1 MRALTSVLPRRAG
14 FRSPIR
20 AIVATAVSAAL
31 LSAGVA
37 VFGASA
43 VVAQTVTPTVAP
55 TVAPTA
61 APTSAPPTTVSP
73 IDIRMNAVVQTGST
87 ASSLPIGGQILQ
99 VVVTNSGTTPI
110 ANQQIVVRVPVS
122 PAVIT
127 QVTEQNLPVGVID
140 AKSGFWYHTIAQLNV
155 GASLT
160 YIVTWYTPCPGRWG
174 LAARVGDRRTQVSVQ
189 LVGTAQTNCS
199 PDEFAQPATASYGE
213 LPWPPLALALTTTTA
228 PITTPTTPVSP
239 TLPGS
244 VTSTTTP
251 GAVPP
256 PVVTTTTTT
265 LPVTT
270 TTVKKSTTST
280 VIVCKTVGGRRYCG
294 AQSSVYKPGQKKVV
308 ESKPKTTKK
317 TVKKKK

>member
-1 MRALTSVLPRRAG
+1 
-14 FRSPIR
+14 
-20 AIVATAVSAAL
+20 
-31 LSAGVA
+31 
-37 VFGASA
+37 
-43 VVAQTVTPTVAP
+43 
-55 TVAPTA
+55 
-61 APTSAPPTTVSP
+61 
-73 IDIRMNAVVQTGST
+73 MNAVVQNGST
-87 ASSLPIGGQILQ
+87 ASALPIGGQILQ
-99 VVVTNSGTTPI
+99 VVVTNSGSTPI
-110 ANQQIVVRVPVS
+110 ANQQIVVRVPLS

-140 AKSGFWYHTIAQLNV
+140 ARSGFWYHTIAQLNV

-160 YIVTWYTPCPGRWG
+160 YVVTWYTPCPGRWG

-199 PDEFAQPATASYGE
+199 PDEFAQPATASFGE
-213 LPWPPLALALTTTTA
+213 LPWPPSALATTTTTS
-228 PITTPTTPVSP
+228 PVTIPTTPVSP

-244 VTSTTTP
+244 ATSTTTP
-251 GAVPP
+251 GVVVP

-265 LPVTT
+265 TRPPSPVTT
-270 TTVKKSTTST
+270 TTVNKSTKST

-294 AQSSVYKPGQKKVV
+294 AQSSVYKPGQKKAV